1 MTGCR
6 QEIWMLV
13 CKDHNWWFFYAA
25 FQLCSVLT
33 SVPISHPSVQIL
45 DCKRASSHFQEGESR
60 HLETSRRFVDSSSVQ
75 VLGWWWS
82 GVSACIVFIRPFV
95 MRPPSHRR
103 LGTHSWCLTSN
114 YQQPHQLCAACRQRS
129 YPIEISFNASKLH
142 RLRKVN
148 LTVKVLIS
156 QNVFH
161 FETLSVFTEGV
172 TSYSARAADVD
183 GTKTI
188 SHLTEFLSSHSRF
201 VRRLKTG
208 AWTLAVTTSRNI
220 PKRRDLCDGCTDN
233 LHQDNGSTGL
243 ENGAVL
249 SPAILMSEW
258 MKGRIFLPQLST
270 KCKIILNAEWQWW
283 LNFESEITKWWP
295 SILSVKRIMD
305 ELSATCCTESLK
317 TSSTALMVGYWW
329 NAPEYQKYCEISRK
343 MLEESASSVIQLDFI
358 RF

>member
-6 QEIWMLV
+6 QEIGMLV

-114 YQQPHQLCAACRQRS
+114 YQQPHQLDAACRQRS

-161 FETLSVFTEGV
+161 FETLSRIYGGCHELFCSGRWCWRHKNNIA
-172 TSYSARAADVD
+172 SD
-183 GTKTI
+183 GI
-188 SHLTEFLSSHSRF
+188 PLLAFPICAE
-201 VRRLKTG
+201 TG

-233 LHQDNGSTGL
+233 LHQDNGSAVL

-249 SPAILMSEW
+249 SPAMSEG

-270 KCKIILNAEWQWW
+270 KCK
-283 LNFESEITKWWP
+283 
-295 SILSVKRIMD
+295 
-305 ELSATCCTESLK
+305 
-317 TSSTALMVGYWW
+317 TSTSNPFLCAADFFLQLGSCQVTV
-329 NAPEYQKYCEISRK
+329 
-343 MLEESASSVIQLDFI
+343 SSC
-358 RF
+358 